1 MTPSAWRDGGKGE
14 TIRWTVVGSAVGPLL
29 VATTSKGICRLTFD
43 EGEEAL
49 HHEFPNAVLVE
60 DDGSMAE
67 LVRGVVAAVEQPKS
81 APELPIDVRGTAF
94 QEAVWRELRRIPVGE
109 TRSYA
114 DIAAAIGQPG
124 AVRAVGTA
132 NGANPIA
139 VLVPCHRVIRS
150 DGSLGGYA
158 GGLERK
164 KVLLEAEGVK
174 LTLL

>member
-1 MTPSAWRDGGKGE
+1 
-14 TIRWTVVGSAVGPLL
+14 
-29 VATTSKGICRLTFD
+29 
-43 EGEEAL
+43 
-49 HHEFPNAVLVE
+49 
-60 DDGSMAE
+60 MAE

-94 QEAVWRELRRIPVGE
+94 QEAVWRELRRIPAGE

-132 NGANPIA
+132 NGANPVA

-164 KVLLEAEGVK
+164 KILLEAEGVK
-174 LTLL
+174 LTLF